1 MSLLVIGVE
10 VQEVSEIWGFYSQ
23 AIRINV
29 ALDFARCNKLVQ
41 SLVTFKALKG
51 IKRLSDDK

>member
-23 AIRINV
+23 AIQINV
-29 ALDFARCNKLVQ
+29 ALDFAHCNKLVQ